1 MSDSKAIYLI
11 LKSIDFAFENNLH
24 GDIFDLDKIKISERR
39 LRIILKSLYD
49 SGYIDGIDFMYVMN
63 DDIPDYK
70 LMGCYLTIQGMLF
83 LEENSAMK
91 TVYRTLKEAKEWI
104 PGL

>member
-11 LKSIDFAFENNLH
+11 LKSIDFAFENNLRR
-24 GDIFDLDKIKISERR
+24 DIFDLDKIKISERR

-49 SGYIDGIDFMYVMN
+49 SGYIDGIDFIYVMN

-83 LEENSAMK
+83 LEENSTMK

>member
-24 GDIFDLDKIKISERR
+24 RDIFDLDKIKISERR

-49 SGYIDGIDFMYVMN
+49 SGYIDGIDFIYVMN

-83 LEENSAMK
+83 LEENSTMK

>member
-1 MSDSKAIYLI
+1 
-11 LKSIDFAFENNLH
+11 
-24 GDIFDLDKIKISERR
+24 
-39 LRIILKSLYD
+39 
-49 SGYIDGIDFMYVMN
+49 MYVMN